1 MISDFRPRSLM
12 RARPTFKYEP
22 IQSIRQQGRTAKAE
36 NEKAIRET
44 TPLQGRARAN
54 PNIQGNDLSRLHVYT
69 QDQCESI
76 TIRPT
81 SHAANWSGL
90 QGSAE
95 ALLCQQ
101 LSDTLRFFFYFAK
114 CAAPSCSQMVP
125 SPLLLPPSRMIHWS
139 GLRGLRAPR
148 ISAPG
153 SSSQS
158 LGAPERG
165 HARS

>member
-1 MISDFRPRSLM
+1 MISDFRPRKG
-12 RARPTFKYEP
+12 RPTFKYEP

-81 SHAANWSGL
+81 SHAAL
-90 QGSAE
+90 QTVAQTVSP
-95 ALLCQQ
+95 ALRCVTKFQAGCGGCRGQ
-101 LSDTLRFFFYFAK
+101 LLGG
-114 CAAPSCSQMVP
+114 V
-125 SPLLLPPSRMIHWS
+125 LLQLIAGAWQRLGPP
-139 GLRGLRAPR
+139 
-148 ISAPG
+148 PG
-153 SSSQS
+153 PPNGVTRRY
-158 LGAPERG
+158 L
-165 HARS
+165 ARSRRLCLIFNGKTD